1 MGFTGN
7 QDINC
12 FGIMAG
18 IIIIVV
24 SFFGG
29 LMLLLSE
36 DNLGAAQ
43 VIFYMMVTPAIGAII
58 GVAIMLYS
66 MRRSFSGIGI
76 FSKQLPTTERT
87 IEKSYI
93 HEPPSFCAG
102 CGAGL
107 SSESI
112 EWVGPLS
119 IKRPYCGVIHPTVKR
134 KV

>member
-12 FGIMAG
+12 FGIIAG
-18 IIIIVV
+18 ITIIVV

-29 LMLLLSE
+29 LMLLLSA

-43 VIFYMMVTPAIGAII
+43 VIFYMMVIPAIGAII

-66 MRRSFSGIGI
+66 MKSSFPGLGV
-76 FSKQLPTTERT
+76 FSKQFPTTERT

-93 HEPPSFCAG
+93 HEPPSFCAS

-112 EWVGPLS
+112 DWVGPLS
-119 IKRPYCGVIHPTVKR
+119 VKCPYCGAVHPTVKR

>member
-1 MGFTGN
+1 MESCDLVEFTGI
-7 QDINC
+7 QDTNC
-12 FGIMAG
+12 FGIMIG
-18 IIIIVV
+18 IIVIIV

-29 LMLLLSE
+29 LILLLSV

-43 VIFYMMVTPAIGAII
+43 VIFYMMVMPAIGAII

-66 MRRSFSGIGI
+66 MRSSFSGIGI

-87 IEKSYI
+87 IEKRYI

-112 EWVGPLS
+112 E
-119 IKRPYCGVIHPTVKR
+119 
-134 KV
+134 